1 MCIYKIYLISAEGYK
16 NAGVDCLKIKETD
29 ELWVSMK
36 NVGAGLG
43 VKDISDLVSKEI
55 YGICEKQELTKEET
69 KYYKMTEREIY
80 EKV

>member
-1 MCIYKIYLISAEGYK
+1 ML
-16 NAGVDCLKIKETD
+16 
-29 ELWVSMK
+29 ELDQV
-36 NVGAGLG
+36 G

-55 YGICEKQELTKEET
+55 YGIYEKQELTKEET

>member
-29 ELWVSMK
+29 ELWVSKK

-43 VKDISDLVSKEI
+43 VRDISDLVSKEI
-55 YGICEKQELTKEET
+55 YGIYENQEFTKEET